1 MKRITMIIMAVMV
14 SMATFAQAWNL
25 DKAHAKLG
33 FTVTHLMV
41 SDVEGW
47 FKTFDATL
55 TSSKDDFSDAVI
67 TLTADVKSINTEN
80 DKRDEH
86 LKSPDFFDA
95 AKYPT
100 LTFKSKSLTQGY
112 FGKRSERF
120 VGCNAPLG

>member
-100 LTFKSKSLTQGY
+100 LTFKSKSLTRKHYHLLHVQ
-112 FGKRSERF
+112 KHT
-120 VGCNAPLG
+120 V